1 MVKIIADSSADI
13 RAVEGVCFQSVP
25 MTIRAGGRDF
35 VDNEQLDTAAMLDFL
50 ASHNGPSGTACP
62 GPENWM
68 SAFEGADEIFVVCI
82 TGSLSGTWS
91 SAMAAREL
99 YLQAHPDVKIHVFDS
114 LSTGPEM
121 LLLIEKLASL
131 IREGKSFD
139 EICAAG
145 EEYLSSTHLLF
156 ILRSVHNLAQNG
168 RVSKLVAGAIGIL
181 GIQILAVASE
191 QGTIEPIE
199 KCRGDKKAR
208 SALVQEMY
216 ERGYRGGKVRISHAQ
231 NSEAAIAIE
240 RALRERFPLADIKT
254 RLCGGLCSHY
264 AERGGVI
271 VGFETE

>member
-1 MVKIIADSSADI
+1 MMKIIADSSANI
-13 RAVEGVCFQSVP
+13 SALEGVCFQSIP
-25 MTIRAGGRDF
+25 MTIRAGEREF
-35 VDNEQLDTAAMLDFL
+35 VDDGTLDTAKMLDYL
-50 ASHNGPSGTACP
+50 ASYNGKSGTACP
-62 GPENWM
+62 GLDAWLQ
-68 SAFEGADEIFVVCI
+68 AFSGADEIFVVTI
-82 TGSLSGTWS
+82 TGALSGTCA
-91 SAMAAREL
+91 SAVAARDL
-99 YLQAHPDVKIHVFDS
+99 YLQSHPEAKIHVFDS

-131 IREGKSFD
+131 VREGKSFD

-145 EEYLSSTHLLF
+145 DAYLASTHLLF
-156 ILRSVHNLAQNG
+156 CLRSVHNLAQNG

-191 QGTIEPIE
+191 QGTIEPVE

-208 SALVQEMY
+208 SALVQAMY

-254 RLCGGLCSHY
+254 RLCGGLCSYY

>member
-13 RAVEGVCFQSVP
+13 KAVEGVCFQSVP

-99 YLQAHPDVKIHVFDS
+99 YLQTHPDVKIHVFDS

-208 SALVQEMY
+208 SALVQPMY

-254 RLCGGLCSHY
+254 RLCGGLCSYY

>member
-13 RAVEGVCFQSVP
+13 KAVEGVCFQSVP

-121 LLLIEKLASL
+121 LLLIERLAFL

-145 EEYLSSTHLLF
+145 EEYLASTHLLF

-191 QGTIEPIE
+191 QGTIEPVE

-208 SALVQEMY
+208 SAMVQAMY

-231 NSEAAIAIE
+231 NSEAAISIE

-254 RLCGGLCSHY
+254 RLCGGLCSYY